1 MSAQEKSSSKHE
13 TVESQVSRHLETVA
27 SLTTRLEQAEGEV
40 KSAETRFHDTLA
52 QLERETILCKDRDQ
66 TIKSLDDEVLFSSM
80 HLTSHCIGKETEI
93 TIKKVLVFFKSSTF
107 YSWK

>member
-1 MSAQEKSSSKHE
+1 MLLILPAQEKSSSKHE

-27 SLTTRLEQAEGEV
+27 SLTTRLEQAEGEA

-66 TIKSLDDEVLFSSM
+66 TIKSLDDEVPPVLSSSL
-80 HLTSHCIGKETEI
+80 H
-93 TIKKVLVFFKSSTF
+93 
-107 YSWK
+107 